1 MNQGTKIV
9 AVVLFVLFVG
19 TGVYYVTLSP
29 ANPPAGGAKSAEPP
43 AAKPV
48 APRDPGAITMNP
60 PAATGTAVAP
70 PRIADPLAG
79 PAAASPVGTSAGAS
93 ASAPSTS
100 TVAGGTGTAPV
111 PTAAPRV
118 TLGPNGSPTSV
129 MPPLTVSRT
138 PASDTA
144 TSVSGGTAAGVSA
157 VRPTSPPAS
166 LTPAPTLASE
176 TGSSAS
182 SNSSPTT
189 STTAGAR
196 EHVVASGDTLSSIAA
211 RYLGSETR
219 WEEIA
224 KANPSVNPNS
234 MRVGTKLSIPA
245 GGSSPRASATTTGTA
260 TTAASTGGSAASSG
274 QEYVVKP
281 GDTLTGIARTTL
293 GNADWEAIYEANR
306 SVIGPNPAA
315 LKVGMKLSIPKR
327 S

>member
-1 MNQGTKIV
+1 
-9 AVVLFVLFVG
+9 L
-19 TGVYYVTLSP
+19 
-29 ANPPAGGAKSAEPP
+29 
-43 AAKPV
+43 
-48 APRDPGAITMNP
+48 
-60 PAATGTAVAP
+60 
-70 PRIADPLAG
+70 
-79 PAAASPVGTSAGAS
+79 TS
-93 ASAPSTS
+93 
-100 TVAGGTGTAPV
+100 
-111 PTAAPRV
+111 
-118 TLGPNGSPTSV
+118 
-129 MPPLTVSRT
+129 
-138 PASDTA
+138 
-144 TSVSGGTAAGVSA
+144 
-157 VRPTSPPAS
+157 
-166 LTPAPTLASE
+166 APTLASE

-182 SNSSPTT
+182 SNSSPST

-245 GGSSPRASATTTGTA
+245 GGSSPTRASATTTGTA